1 MSRASDVSEV
11 LATLQARWGSAAPRS
26 GGELGL
32 AARIRDGQP
41 VAYETEGALARA
53 VQPLPLQVPADD
65 PLPGP
70 MALPGPIALAPAP
83 SRPGRA
89 ATLADSRV
97 IPTGFTAL
105 DEILGTGGLPR
116 SATVAL
122 RGDASSGKTTLALR
136 LAAEAQAAGSIVAWL
151 DLARAF
157 DPVEAVS
164 RGVRP
169 EWLVVLMP
177 ADLEEALAMAG
188 SLLAARTVDLLVV
201 DLPDGRDPAVA
212 RARVGDR
219 LGRLAALARRAGTL
233 LVLLEPVALGRSL
246 AAAVEEASGLRL
258 ELRPEGWIRL
268 GRDVVGRRS
277 EVTVARNRYG
287 PPGRRAD
294 LEILYADGG
303 VRDACLRRDGLLDGL
318 AGAMGTID
326 AAAPEPLA
334 PPGEIPPA
342 IGDAAP
348 SPAAPAA
355 APPPPI
361 TRLKGPHVS
370 TDSDAPA
377 APALASSAPPPGE
390 APPGD
395 AVAGRHLRLV
405 AARPDR
411 PRRPA
416 MDGRDRPRR
425 GPARAGARCATRAAA
440 RERPPAGA
448 RGDLPR
454 SRP

>member
-1 MSRASDVSEV
+1 MRSIIRRPMSRASDVSEV

-32 AARIRDGQP
+32 TAQPRDRQP
-41 VAYETEGALARA
+41 VAYETDGALARA
-53 VQPLPLQVPADD
+53 VQPLPIEAPEADD

-70 MALPGPIALAPAP
+70 VALPGPSLAPVR
-83 SRPGRA
+83 SRPDRA
-89 ATLADSRV
+89 AADGDGRV
-97 IPTGFTAL
+97 VPTGFAAL
-105 DEILGTGGLPR
+105 DAILGTGGLPR

-233 LVLLEPVALGRSL
+233 LVLLEPVTLGRSL

-318 AGAMGTID
+318 AATAATGTVG

-334 PPGEIPPA
+334 PPGGIPPA

-348 SPAAPAA
+348 SPSAPAA
-355 APPPPI
+355 APPPP
-361 TRLKGPHVS
+361 
-370 TDSDAPA
+370 
-377 APALASSAPPPGE
+377 
-390 APPGD
+390 
-395 AVAGRHLRLV
+395 
-405 AARPDR
+405 
-411 PRRPA
+411 
-416 MDGRDRPRR
+416 
-425 GPARAGARCATRAAA
+425 
-440 RERPPAGA
+440 
-448 RGDLPR
+448 
-454 SRP
+454 

>member
-1 MSRASDVSEV
+1 MSRASDISEA

-32 AARIRDGQP
+32 AARTHGQAP
-41 VAYETEGALARA
+41 VYETDGALARA
-53 VQPLPLQVPADD
+53 VQPLPVEAPEADD
-65 PLPGP
+65 LLPGP
-70 MALPGPIALAPAP
+70 VALPGTSPFAPS
-83 SRPGRA
+83 SRPGRP
-89 ATLADSRV
+89 ADDADGRV
-97 IPTGFTAL
+97 VPTGFAAL
-105 DEILGTGGLPR
+105 DAILGTGGLPR

-201 DLPDGRDPAVA
+201 DLPEGRDPAVA

-258 ELRPEGWIRL
+258 ELRPDGWIRL

-303 VRDACLRRDGLLDGL
+303 VRDACLRGDGPVASDLRELPILQDVQQLGL
-318 AGAMGTID
+318 QRRRHLADLVEQDRAVARELELADARRLRAGE
-326 AAAPEPLA
+326 AAAFVPEQLA
-334 PPGEIPPA
+334 LEEVSRQRRAVHLHEWPRPPG
-342 IGDAAP
+342 
-348 SPAAPAA
+348 
-355 APPPPI
+355 
-361 TRLKGPHVS
+361 
-370 TDSDAPA
+370 
-377 APALASSAPPPGE
+377 
-390 APPGD
+390 
-395 AVAGRHLRLV
+395 
-405 AARPDR
+405 
-411 PRRPA
+411 
-416 MDGRDRPRR
+416 
-425 GPARAGARCATRAAA
+425 
-440 RERPPAGA
+440 
-448 RGDLPR
+448 
-454 SRP
+454 